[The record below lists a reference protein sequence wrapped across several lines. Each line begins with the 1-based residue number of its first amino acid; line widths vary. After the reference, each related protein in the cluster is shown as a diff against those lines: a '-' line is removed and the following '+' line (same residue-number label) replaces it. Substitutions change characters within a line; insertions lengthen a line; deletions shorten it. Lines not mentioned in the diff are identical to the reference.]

1 MYFIRSSSGAPD
13 GEVQS
18 SSGAHD
24 GEASQCSS
32 DDNMMN
38 RRNPLERKVQ
48 REVRSLALTFVG
60 TYWGTSSTTSGSTPY
75 YWGPQ

>member
-1 MYFIRSSSGAPD
+1 MYLIRSSSGAPD
-13 GEVQS
+13 EEVQS

-48 REVRSLALTFVG
+48 REVRSNFVG
-60 TYWGTSSTTSGSTPY
+60 TSTRFL
-75 YWGPQ
+75 PQVVLLITGVPSRR